1 MGFGQAKNLW
11 LSKAAPPQDGQVEA
25 EEVRQRSWR
34 HTPRNDVGANAT
46 HSHDHRALSDPNELA
61 NCSLAAKKTVVA
73 DADVAADHGIIG
85 EGNVAADLAIMG
97 HMGTAHEKSTV
108 PHFGHTP
115 IVLGADVNGYL

>member
-1 MGFGQAKNLW
+1 MGFAQAQNLW
-11 LSKAAPPQDGQVEA
+11 LSKATPPQADHVDA
-25 EEVRQRSWR
+25 DEVRQRSLR

-73 DADVAADHGIIG
+73 DADVAADHSIIG

-97 HMGTAHEKSTV
+97 HMGTGHHKTTVAHS
-108 PHFGHTP
+108 GHAP
-115 IVLGADVNGYL
+115 LLLRPPRH